1 MEITFKE
8 RPISEAPLAVL
19 KHLYYYTT
27 QYGLSVKQFTG
38 AHWDYWEKLPKR
50 FRKAQKHPK
59 EIESIIKELEDLAK
73 GSKERLQKRRE
84 QIKGKK
90 WGGKWAEKEII
101 LNAQLLSV
109 LGAMPEELLAAGF
122 RKIIGSKNLPSKLQ
136 IVDLI
141 IKGEKGE
148 DKDFVEPDLLLLGER
163 HLLMVEVKTRGSEKS
178 SRDYPPNQL
187 LNYLQLVDKCG
198 ESKNDSLP
206 KKFTHLILVPSSDP
220 CWLENQREWV
230 LELRDNQGRLKV
242 DPDACIRLSK
252 RKKSYPY
259 ETLKN
264 LINETPIYYRSWQ
277 ELSDGFES
285 AIHEYAD
292 PLNHKHWVKI
302 LDEVKELAIRA
313 GQYK

>member
-8 RPISEAPLAVL
+8 RLISEAPLAVL

-38 AHWDYWEKLPKR
+38 AHWHYWEELPAR
-50 FRKAQKHPK
+50 LRKAQKQPK
-59 EIESIIKELEDLAK
+59 EIESIIREIEGLAE

-84 QIKGKK
+84 QIKGRK

-109 LGAMPEELLAAGF
+109 LGAMPEELLATGF
-122 RKIIGSKNLPSKLQ
+122 GKVIGSKNLPPKLH

-148 DKDFVEPDLLLLGER
+148 DKDFVEPDLLLSGER
-163 HLLMVEVKTRGSEKS
+163 HLLMVEVKTRGGEES

-187 LNYLQLVDKCG
+187 LNYLQLAAKCRDLG
-198 ESKNDSLP
+198 GTSLP
-206 KKFTHLILVPSSDP
+206 NHFIHLILVPSSEP
-220 CWLENQREWV
+220 CWLENHTKWV
-230 LELRDNQGRLKV
+230 LELRDNQGKMKINSG
-242 DPDACIRLSK
+242 ACISLSK
-252 RKKSYPY
+252 MKKSYDY
-259 ETLKN
+259 DNLKN
-264 LINETPIYYRSWQ
+264 LINEIPIYYRSWQ

-285 AIHEYAD
+285 GIHEYAD
-292 PLNHKHWVKI
+292 PLNHEHWVKTI
-302 LDEVKELAIRA
+302 DEVKELATRA